1 MEISDALQRFDPL
14 KALVQSDQVS
24 VSVTPDFSVMAV
36 QQNLTQTRFFHWK
49 LGCAYWFLWERGR
62 EDDTFVIYI
71 DNKKDHYLCKFR
83 SEVTALLF

>member
-1 MEISDALQRFDPL
+1 M

-24 VSVTPDFSVMAV
+24 VSVTPDFSVMTV
-36 QQNLTQTRFFHWK
+36 EQNLTQTRFLHWK
-49 LGCAYWFLWERGR
+49 LGCGYCFLWERGR

-83 SEVTALLF
+83 SKVTALLF